1 MQKDDESFRSPL
13 PIRNRRRI
21 ATEAVL
27 PGGELAGGGSENG
40 YAALVAPI
48 SGWRKV
54 FCDGSKADS
63 AKVFVPEGKMWQIN
77 FEPMVFIN
85 SGTGRIPSPKRK

>member
-1 MQKDDESFRSPL
+1 MLEIYQRHLNSEMQKADEVVPAS
-13 PIRNRRRI
+13 
-21 ATEAVL
+21 ATNQK
-27 PGGELAGGGSENG
+27 PNG

-85 SGTGRIPSPKRK
+85 SATGRIPSPKRK